1 MPYFSCYQLTFLSVN
16 LSCRRILRIN
26 RIGIRVPNSSP
37 AWGEVAVRPEEGEPA
52 WGEFTY
58 APAAL
63 AAPPL
68 T

>member
-37 AWGEVAVRPEEGEPA
+37 AWGEVAVRPEEGESA
-52 WGEFTY
+52 WEYIRPRRSRGT
-58 APAAL
+58 PSN
-63 AAPPL
+63 
-68 T
+68 